1 MNIEISEKKSFINFV
16 KSNLKSIFIILLL
29 LLLSFTIFFWFE
41 YKNDNKKKK
50 LSQEFIKA
58 KILLT
63 KNKNQDAIKILEE
76 IINEKDD
83 TYSILSLNLLIDKN
97 LDENK
102 KNITNYFDTALKI
115 KGIEK
120 EDLNLLKLKK
130 AIYISE
136 TASEQDLLNLLNPI
150 INSQSV
156 WKEQSINFLADY
168 YFSIKNFSKANQYYS
183 ELINLESPNIDYD
196 EIKNRIKKI
205 KQ

>member
-130 AIYISE
+130 AIYISDL
-136 TASEQDLLNLLNPI
+136 SKEQEIITLLNPI
-150 INSQSV
+150 INSNSV
-156 WKEQSINFLADY
+156 WKNHALKFLGDFYNSNEQQQ
-168 YFSIKNFSKANQYYS
+168 KAKQYYLLLS
-183 ELINLESPNIDYD
+183 END
-196 EIKNRIKKI
+196 EISLIEPNGKI
-205 KQ
+205 D